1 MDRFWLKSYP
11 PSVPP
16 EIDLAEYSSLKDL
29 VEKSCT
35 RYADRQAFLLMGH
48 ALRYREIDA
57 QSAAFGAW
65 LQQVAGLKKGD
76 RVAVM
81 LPNVLQYPIAMFGA
95 LRAGMVVVNV
105 NPLYTADELEHQLVD
120 SGATAIVVLENFAA
134 TLQRALPRTAVRH
147 VVVTGV
153 GDLLPFPKGP
163 IVNFVL
169 RHVQRK
175 VPAWRISGAQ
185 RLRAVLQA
193 GAAL

>member
-16 EIDLAEYSSLKDL
+16 EIDLGEYSSLKDL

-134 TLQRALPRTAVRH
+134 TLQRALPRTAVR
-147 VVVTGV
+147 
-153 GDLLPFPKGP
+153 LY
-163 IVNFVL
+163 
-169 RHVQRK
+169 
-175 VPAWRISGAQ
+175 
-185 RLRAVLQA
+185 
-193 GAAL
+193 AAFHFSSRSR